1 KYTTNKG
8 ILPEILIKEMRDAF
22 KRSEELLDQEI
33 AREDPIQKQK
43 EQMQETIQNATPDE
57 LGQVLEMFQ
66 KLNIGKTGQAKK

>member
-1 KYTTNKG
+1 
-8 ILPEILIKEMRDAF
+8 MRDAF